1 VKQRTGDPWKPAD
14 RYGRELPAFTVNL
27 IVRDVPRAVGFQTEV
42 LGARVHYAD
51 PDFAAL
57 NMGGVELMLHA
68 DHTYDKHPWSAPLT
82 RGERRGL
89 GAELRV
95 RRRSRRSRAA
105 RAGARLQRHPAR
117 DEQGARLARGDGGG
131 SRRLPL
137 GRRRTDPPEAGVVSY
152 IDENLLPDEH
162 VVYRAELHWIIFA
175 RAILVL
181 VVGLVLVFVPR
192 IGQAG
197 LVVLLLGVVMLV
209 PPFVDYRTTELG
221 VTNKRVIVKTGLVR
235 RRTLEL
241 LLRQVEAISVDQS
254 LLGRLLGFGSITLT
268 GTGGVREVF
277 HRVREPLEL
286 RRRIHG
292 QVA

>member
-1 VKQRTGDPWKPAD
+1 
-14 RYGRELPAFTVNL
+14 
-27 IVRDVPRAVGFQTEV
+27 
-42 LGARVHYAD
+42 
-51 PDFAAL
+51 
-57 NMGGVELMLHA
+57 
-68 DHTYDKHPWSAPLT
+68 
-82 RGERRGL
+82 
-89 GAELRV
+89 
-95 RRRSRRSRAA
+95 
-105 RAGARLQRHPAR
+105 
-117 DEQGARLARGDGGG
+117 
-131 SRRLPL
+131 
-137 GRRRTDPPEAGVVSY
+137 VSY

-181 VVGLVLVFVPR
+181 VAGLVLVFVPR

-197 LVVLLLGVVMLV
+197 LVVLLIGVVMLV
-209 PPFVDYRTTELG
+209 PPFVAYRTTELG

-254 LLGRLLGFGSITLT
+254 LLGRVLGFGSITLT
-268 GTGGVREVF
+268 GTGGVREIF
-277 HRVREPLEL
+277 HRVRDPLEL

>member
-1 VKQRTGDPWKPAD
+1 
-14 RYGRELPAFTVNL
+14 
-27 IVRDVPRAVGFQTEV
+27 
-42 LGARVHYAD
+42 
-51 PDFAAL
+51 
-57 NMGGVELMLHA
+57 M
-68 DHTYDKHPWSAPLT
+68 
-82 RGERRGL
+82 
-89 GAELRV
+89 
-95 RRRSRRSRAA
+95 
-105 RAGARLQRHPAR
+105 
-117 DEQGARLARGDGGG
+117 
-131 SRRLPL
+131 
-137 GRRRTDPPEAGVVSY
+137 SY

-162 VVYRAELHWIIFA
+162 VVCRAELHWIIFA

-209 PPFVDYRTTELG
+209 PPFVAYRTTELG

-277 HRVREPLEL
+277 HRVRDPLEL

>member
-1 VKQRTGDPWKPAD
+1 
-14 RYGRELPAFTVNL
+14 
-27 IVRDVPRAVGFQTEV
+27 
-42 LGARVHYAD
+42 
-51 PDFAAL
+51 
-57 NMGGVELMLHA
+57 M
-68 DHTYDKHPWSAPLT
+68 
-82 RGERRGL
+82 
-89 GAELRV
+89 
-95 RRRSRRSRAA
+95 
-105 RAGARLQRHPAR
+105 
-117 DEQGARLARGDGGG
+117 
-131 SRRLPL
+131 
-137 GRRRTDPPEAGVVSY
+137 SY

-209 PPFVDYRTTELG
+209 PPFVAYRTTELG

-241 LLRQVEAISVDQS
+241 LLRQVEAILVDQS
-254 LLGRLLGFGSITLT
+254 LLGRLFGFGSITLT
-268 GTGGVREVF
+268 GTGGVREIF
-277 HRVREPLEL
+277 HRVRGPLEL
-286 RRRIHG
+286 RRRIQG

>member
-1 VKQRTGDPWKPAD
+1 V
-14 RYGRELPAFTVNL
+14 
-27 IVRDVPRAVGFQTEV
+27 
-42 LGARVHYAD
+42 
-51 PDFAAL
+51 
-57 NMGGVELMLHA
+57 
-68 DHTYDKHPWSAPLT
+68 
-82 RGERRGL
+82 
-89 GAELRV
+89 
-95 RRRSRRSRAA
+95 
-105 RAGARLQRHPAR
+105 
-117 DEQGARLARGDGGG
+117 
-131 SRRLPL
+131 
-137 GRRRTDPPEAGVVSY
+137 GRRRTDPAEAGVVSY
-152 IDENLLPDEH
+152 IGENLLPDEH

-197 LVVLLLGVVMLV
+197 LVVLLLGVVILV
-209 PPFVDYRTTELG
+209 PPFVAYRTTELG
-221 VTNKRVIVKTGLVR
+221 VTNKRVIVKTGLIR

-277 HRVREPLEL
+277 HRVRDPLEL

>member
-1 VKQRTGDPWKPAD
+1 
-14 RYGRELPAFTVNL
+14 
-27 IVRDVPRAVGFQTEV
+27 
-42 LGARVHYAD
+42 
-51 PDFAAL
+51 
-57 NMGGVELMLHA
+57 
-68 DHTYDKHPWSAPLT
+68 
-82 RGERRGL
+82 
-89 GAELRV
+89 
-95 RRRSRRSRAA
+95 
-105 RAGARLQRHPAR
+105 
-117 DEQGARLARGDGGG
+117 
-131 SRRLPL
+131 
-137 GRRRTDPPEAGVVSY
+137 VSY

-162 VVYRAELHWIIFA
+162 VVYRAELHWIVFA
-175 RAILVL
+175 RAILML
-181 VVGLVLVFVPR
+181 VVGLVLLFVPR

-209 PPFVDYRTTELG
+209 APFVAYRTTELG